1 MNTVKDLNLPEFAFI
16 EGWGGNSNDVL
27 KGRNVVLHVRSA
39 SVIEMLPNEEILA
52 LRAGVLTYKFD
63 YINKYAVVEH
73 YTAVLHYCATL
84 DEKADAE
91 MIRNEIMAKAAK
103 WFCDY
108 MEWEDENIANDP
120 LL

>member
-1 MNTVKDLNLPEFAFI
+1 MGD
-16 EGWGGNSNDVL
+16 SNDIL
-27 KGRNVVLHVRSA
+27 SERNVILHIRSA
-39 SVIEMLPNEEILA
+39 SVIEILADDEILA
-52 LRAGVLTYKFD
+52 LREGVLTYKFD

-91 MIRNEIMAKAAK
+91 MIRNEIMSKATK

-108 MEWEDENIANDP
+108 MEWEDENISIP
-120 LL
+120 